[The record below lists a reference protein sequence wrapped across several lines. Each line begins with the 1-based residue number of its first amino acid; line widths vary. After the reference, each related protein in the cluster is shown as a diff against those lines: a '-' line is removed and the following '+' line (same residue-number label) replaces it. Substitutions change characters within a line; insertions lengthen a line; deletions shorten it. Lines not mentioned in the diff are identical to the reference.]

1 MHSFETFSFFLS
13 SFLRQIAFAAASLPP
28 RRIRYTERQ
37 RALPRCVRS
46 AERQIFSLSPSFPKF
61 TLAPPPSTSSHGK
74 DEARG
79 RAGKREPLLPSR
91 EGGGLSLRSEARTVS
106 LRHPAKRARGA
117 FTKSPKF
124 KAQIAA
130 RNRRT
135 ERGLL
140 SLSLASARRV
150 DYRTNSFRLK
160 NSPLSSPS
168 LRSSVPS
175 PAESLSRQYYCTI
188 VERAAE
194 ERSKKRERE
203 RGAPSPLS
211 PMFPSSFHPSLQ
223 DFSPGSSSSSSASV
237 DARPAPK
244 KGEEIVERRKR
255 EKKNLP
261 PFSPSASAGPC
272 LVC

>member
-1 MHSFETFSFFLS
+1 MHSFETFSFFLP

-37 RALPRCVRS
+37 RALPLRS
-46 AERQIFSLSPSFPKF
+46 YVAQSAKFSPS
-61 TLAPPPSTSSHGK
+61 LPPSQNLRSPLLPRRRPTEKMKPG
-74 DEARG
+74 G
-79 RAGKREPLLPSR
+79 RARKREPLLPSR
-91 EGGGLSLRSEARTVS
+91 EEGGLSLRSEARTVS

-135 ERGLL
+135 ERGA

-150 DYRTNSFRLK
+150 DYRTNSFHLK

-194 ERSKKRERE
+194 ERSKKRGEGERS
-203 RGAPSPLS
+203 AFPPLS
-211 PMFPSSFHPSLQ
+211 HVSLLFPSLSSRL
-223 DFSPGSSSSSSASV
+223 FSRFS
-237 DARPAPK
+237 
-244 KGEEIVERRKR
+244 
-255 EKKNLP
+255 LP
-261 PFSPSASAGPC
+261 PPLFALLLRLSRCEAGAEEGGGNSG
-272 LVC
+272 